1 MIPIFVPDGADFSK
15 VSEEQGFDEV
25 VATVRALA
33 TTDKRIVENLR
44 SISEGKKPKGGSPID
59 GITSLNKLY
68 KVEAEEFNKAVQLKV
83 WNKVAIGNY
92 KTFEEAKKYVQELRF
107 KTAKEYYSW
116 AKSELK
122 PVDLPYS
129 AWRHYQ
135 KKGWKNWADFLG
147 VKKPQYLKIDKAKEY
162 VFKLNL
168 NNEHEWRKYLNTNK
182 IPEIFRNI
190 QIAIIE

>member
-1 MIPIFVPDGADFSK
+1 MIPIFVPDGADFSQ

-129 AWRHYQ
+129 AWRHI
-135 KKGWKNWADFLG
+135 KKRMEKLG
-147 VKKPQYLKIDKAKEY
+147 
-162 VFKLNL
+162 
-168 NNEHEWRKYLNTNK
+168 
-182 IPEIFRNI
+182 
-190 QIAIIE
+190 